1 MFRLFGIGGLR
12 VIGSY
17 GQLAPSVEPVLV
29 TCRRD
34 AVNQIG
40 RLRITSTL
48 GYGKPLAP
56 EGHRAKKA
64 IDQEALAALVETEA
78 SRYGT
83 GGRSRRLGASVRG

>member
-1 MFRLFGIGGLR
+1 M
-12 VIGSY
+12 
-17 GQLAPSVEPVLV
+17 

-34 AVNQIG
+34 VVNQIG

-48 GYGKPLAP
+48 DYGKPLAP

-64 IDQEALAALVETEA
+64 IDQETLAALVETEV

-83 GGRSRRLGASVRG
+83 GGHSRRLGASVRG